1 MFPCLVSSLISLVG
15 IGSSTD
21 IVLNL
26 LGALGLECLGLGTAS
41 FSLFSNLPLLDGLS
55 LLLVDRLHKDTLVLE
70 NVTLAFHVKGVVEV
84 FVDLLCVTVLLEKAA
99 KDTQTSHPDD
109 LLRHAS
115 ILATDT
121 LTDTSVATFA
131 LGSQV
136 LALAVTRVHLGWLFD
151 HQTILRK
158 FANVEAGV
166 CQADLVDFVRVKP
179 DLAFSAFEDRCGQPL
194 LELKGNHF
202 CIRQRSEIATTISVR
217 NVYCELIMG
226 EAHSSIESARCGYSV
241 HGMMLS
247 RSSNPRPNLD
257 A

>member
-1 MFPCLVSSLISLVG
+1 M
-15 IGSSTD
+15 
-21 IVLNL
+21 
-26 LGALGLECLGLGTAS
+26 
-41 FSLFSNLPLLDGLS
+41 
-55 LLLVDRLHKDTLVLE
+55 
-70 NVTLAFHVKGVVEV
+70 
-84 FVDLLCVTVLLEKAA
+84 
-99 KDTQTSHPDD
+99 
-109 LLRHAS
+109 
-115 ILATDT
+115 
-121 LTDTSVATFA
+121 
-131 LGSQV
+131 
-136 LALAVTRVHLGWLFD
+136 ALAGMTNGVKNST
-151 HQTILRK
+151 TIRRDKAKQIGCVIGYVGRLT
-158 FANVEAGV
+158 GV

-202 CIRQRSEIATTISVR
+202 CVKQRSEIATTISVR